1 MDGGRR
7 RGRLDGVARP
17 LLQQEPNGGTPPQGV
32 PDGDKEREDDMP
44 MILLSKGA
52 EILLVQFHER
62 KGDRVGAKAGDRL
75 PESAFMAAAADSTGV
90 DFDGA
95 TQSLLDG
102 TLVRQEDGEFILTQE
117 GYDYL
122 YSRAGHRMGEG

>member
-1 MDGGRR
+1 
-7 RGRLDGVARP
+7 
-17 LLQQEPNGGTPPQGV
+17 
-32 PDGDKEREDDMP
+32 MP

-62 KGDRVGAKAGDRL
+62 KGDRVGAKAGERL
-75 PESAFMAAAADSTGV
+75 PEGAFTEAAAESPGV
-90 DFDGA
+90 DFEGA

-102 TLVRQEDGEFILTQE
+102 GLVRQEDGEFILTQE

-122 YSRAGHRMGEG
+122 YKRTGHRMGEG

>member
-1 MDGGRR
+1 
-7 RGRLDGVARP
+7 
-17 LLQQEPNGGTPPQGV
+17 
-32 PDGDKEREDDMP
+32 MP
-44 MILLSKGA
+44 MTLLSKGA

-62 KGDRVGAKAGDRL
+62 KGDRVGAKAGDSL
-75 PESAFMAAAADSTGV
+75 PESAFMAAAAESTGV

-102 TLVRQEDGEFILTQE
+102 NLVRQEDGHFILAQE

-122 YSRAGHRMGEG
+122 YTRAGHRIGEG

>member
-1 MDGGRR
+1 
-7 RGRLDGVARP
+7 V
-17 LLQQEPNGGTPPQGV
+17 
-32 PDGDKEREDDMP
+32 DDMP

-75 PESAFMAAAADSTGV
+75 PESAFMEAAAETAGV
-90 DFDGA
+90 DFEGA

-102 TLVRQEDGEFILTQE
+102 GLLRQEDGEFILSQE

-122 YSRAGHRMGEG
+122 YTRSGHRMGEG

>member
-1 MDGGRR
+1 
-7 RGRLDGVARP
+7 
-17 LLQQEPNGGTPPQGV
+17 
-32 PDGDKEREDDMP
+32 MP

-52 EILLVQFHER
+52 EILLVQFHEQ
-62 KGDRVGAKAGDRL
+62 KGDRVGAQVGDRL
-75 PESAFMAAAADSTGV
+75 PESAFTEAAAESPGV

-102 TLVRQEDGEFILTQE
+102 NLVRQEDGEFILTQE

-122 YSRAGHRMGEG
+122 YTRSGHRMGEG

>member
-1 MDGGRR
+1 
-7 RGRLDGVARP
+7 
-17 LLQQEPNGGTPPQGV
+17 
-32 PDGDKEREDDMP
+32 MP
-44 MILLSKGA
+44 MTLLSKGA

-62 KGDRVGAKAGDRL
+62 KGDRVGAKAGDSL
-75 PESAFMAAAADSTGV
+75 PESDFMAAAAESTGV

-102 TLVRQEDGEFILTQE
+102 NLVRQEDGHFILAQE

-122 YSRAGHRMGEG
+122 YTRAGHRMGEG